1 MRLLPV
7 IICFLIFSCSTEK
20 ELSTIENLHIL
31 IESLSSDNMQGRNP
45 GTEGGQLAKNYISEQ
60 FSLTNL
66 KTFDNSYFH
75 EVPAVSSTVKDSSFF
90 TISFRDRD
98 RKLNYGSEVV
108 FWSKRNI
115 KNQKIDSS
123 NLVFVGYGI
132 VAPEYNWNDYE
143 GIDVSGKTVV
153 MLINDPGFDTGR
165 LNLFNG
171 RAMTYYGRWTY
182 KFEEAAKQGAAA
194 AIIIH
199 EEEAAAYP
207 WSVVE
212 NSWTGPQ
219 LDLQR
224 KDLGMSRTILESWIS
239 IDVADEIFTFTGF
252 NYDLLKEFALDK
264 TFQAFEMKGLSL
276 TSNINSDISYFSSH
290 NLIGYKEGVSQPD
303 EYLIFMAHW
312 DHLGVNKDLTGDQ
325 IFNGAA
331 DNAAGVAAVIELAR
345 KFDQVQTERSII
357 FTALTLEE
365 SGLLGSAYLAEN
377 PPVDLANIV
386 AGFNFDRI
394 LPTGK
399 TKDMAVIGYGASELE
414 DILEAELEKEGRY
427 INPDPNPEKGYFYR
441 SDHISFAKKGV
452 PVLYADDG
460 FDLEI
465 GGVIVYFSLIILDRR
480 FGIDDP
486 VGAISAHGVVG
497 IWGVMAVVF
506 TGGSLVDQFVGV
518 VAIAGF
524 TYVMSLLTILFIDR
538 FITIRATDAEQ
549 ELGLDASEIGVKS
562 TTY

>member
-1 MRLLPV
+1 MRLFSL
-7 IICFLIFSCSTEK
+7 ILCFLIFSCSLDDDIT
-20 ELSTIENLHIL
+20 TIENLHL
-31 IESLSSDNMQGRNP
+31 ITESLSSDDMQGRNP
-45 GTEGGQLAKNYISEQ
+45 GTEGGQLAKNYISNK
-60 FSLTNL
+60 FSETNL
-66 KTFDNSYFH
+66 KTFGNSYFH
-75 EVPAVSSTVKDSSFF
+75 EVPAVSSNVLDSSFF
-90 TISFRDRD
+90 TISFRDKD

-108 FWSKRNI
+108 FWSKRNL
-115 KNQKIDSS
+115 KNQRINSS
-123 NLVFVGYGI
+123 DLVFVGYGI

-143 GIDVSGKTVV
+143 GIDVRGKTVV
-153 MLINDPGFDTGR
+153 MLINDPGFDTRR

-171 RAMTYYGRWTY
+171 RSMTYYGRWTY
-182 KFEEAAKQGAAA
+182 KFEEAAKQGATA

-224 KDLGMSRTILESWIS
+224 KDLGMSRTILESWIN
-239 IDVADEIFTFTGF
+239 IDVANEILTFTGF
-252 NYDLLKEFALDK
+252 NYDSLKEFALDK
-264 TFQAFEMKGLSL
+264 SFQAFEMKGLSL
-276 TSNINSDISYFSSH
+276 TSKINSDISYFSSH
-290 NLIGYKEGVSQPD
+290 NLVGYKKGSSKPD

-312 DHLGVNKDLTGDQ
+312 DHLGVNEELPGDK

-331 DNAAGVAAVIELAR
+331 DNATGVAAVIELAR
-345 KFDQVQTERSII
+345 LFDSVQTERSII

-377 PPVDLANIV
+377 PPVDLANVV

-399 TKDMAVIGYGASELE
+399 TNDMAVIGYGASELE
-414 DILEAELEKEGRY
+414 DLLEIELEKQGRY

-460 FDLEI
+460 FDLEV
-465 GGVIVYFSLIILDRR
+465 GGIEKGFNEIYDYTNYRY
-480 FGIDDP
+480 
-486 VGAISAHGVVG
+486 HGVEDEYDPSWNLEGFEQTISTIFNISVNLSNSDDWPNWYEG
-497 IWGVMAVVF
+497 NEF
-506 TGGSLVDQFVGV
+506 R
-518 VAIAGF
+518 AI
-524 TYVMSLLTILFIDR
+524 R
-538 FITIRATDAEQ
+538 DAQ
-549 ELGLDASEIGVKS
+549 QAQKN
-562 TTY
+562 TP

>member
-1 MRLLPV
+1 MRLFSL
-7 IICFLIFSCSTEK
+7 ILCFLIFSCSFDDDIT
-20 ELSTIENLHIL
+20 TIENLHL
-31 IESLSSDNMQGRNP
+31 ITESLSSDDMQGRNP
-45 GTEGGQLAKNYISEQ
+45 GTEGGQLAKNYISNK
-60 FSLTNL
+60 FSETNL
-66 KTFDNSYFH
+66 KTFGNSYFH
-75 EVPAVSSTVKDSSFF
+75 EVPAVSSNVLDSSFF
-90 TISFRDRD
+90 TISFRDKD

-108 FWSKRNI
+108 FWSKRNL
-115 KNQKIDSS
+115 KNQRINSS
-123 NLVFVGYGI
+123 DLVFVGYGI

-143 GIDVSGKTVV
+143 GIDVKGKTVV
-153 MLINDPGFDTGR
+153 MLINDPGFDTRR

-171 RAMTYYGRWTY
+171 RSMTYYGRWTY
-182 KFEEAAKQGAAA
+182 KFEEAAKQGATA

-224 KDLGMSRTILESWIS
+224 KDLGMSRTILESWIN
-239 IDVADEIFTFTGF
+239 IDVANEILTFTGF
-252 NYDLLKEFALDK
+252 NYDSLKEFALDK
-264 TFQAFEMKGLSL
+264 SFQAFEMKGLSL
-276 TSNINSDISYFSSH
+276 TSKINSDISYFSSH
-290 NLIGYKEGVSQPD
+290 NLVGYKKGSSKPD

-312 DHLGVNKDLTGDQ
+312 DHLGVNEELPGDK

-331 DNAAGVAAVIELAR
+331 DNATGVAAVIELAR
-345 KFDQVQTERSII
+345 LFDSVQTERSII

-377 PPVDLANIV
+377 PPVDLANVV

-399 TKDMAVIGYGASELE
+399 TNDMAVIGYGASELE
-414 DILEAELEKEGRY
+414 DLLEIELEKQGRY

-460 FDLEI
+460 FDLEV
-465 GGVIVYFSLIILDRR
+465 GGIEKGFNEIYDYTNYRY
-480 FGIDDP
+480 
-486 VGAISAHGVVG
+486 HGVEDEYDPSWNLEGFEQTISTIFNISVNLSNSDDWPNWYEG
-497 IWGVMAVVF
+497 NEF
-506 TGGSLVDQFVGV
+506 R
-518 VAIAGF
+518 AI
-524 TYVMSLLTILFIDR
+524 R
-538 FITIRATDAEQ
+538 DAQ
-549 ELGLDASEIGVKS
+549 QAQKNAP
-562 TTY
+562 

>member
-7 IICFLIFSCSTEK
+7 FICFLIFSCSVEK

-66 KTFDNSYFH
+66 KTFDNSFFH

-115 KNQKIDSS
+115 KNQKINSS
-123 NLVFVGYGI
+123 DLVFVGYGI

-224 KDLGMSRTILESWIS
+224 KDLGMSSTVLESWIS
-239 IDVADEIFTFTGF
+239 IDAADEIFTFTGF

-290 NLIGYKEGVSQPD
+290 NLIGYKEGVSKPD

-345 KFDQVQTERSII
+345 KFNQVQTERSII
-357 FTALTLEE
+357 FSALTLEE

-377 PPVDLANIV
+377 PPVDLANVV

-399 TKDMAVIGYGASELE
+399 TNDMAVIGYGASELE
-414 DILEAELEKEGRY
+414 DILEAELEKQGRY

-465 GGVIVYFSLIILDRR
+465 GGIEKGFNEIYDYTNYRY
-480 FGIDDP
+480 
-486 VGAISAHGVVG
+486 HGVDDEYDPS
-497 IWGVMAVVF
+497 WN
-506 TGGSLVDQFVGV
+506 LE
-518 VAIAGF
+518 GF
-524 TYVMSLLTILFIDR
+524 EQTINTLFNISFELSNSNDWPNWYEGNEFREIRDAQLMSKNTP
-538 FITIRATDAEQ
+538 
-549 ELGLDASEIGVKS
+549 
-562 TTY
+562 

>member
-60 FSLTNL
+60 FSLINL
-66 KTFDNSYFH
+66 KAFDNSFFH

-115 KNQKIDSS
+115 KSQKIDSS
-123 NLVFVGYGI
+123 DLVFVGYGI

-290 NLIGYKEGVSQPD
+290 NLIGYKEGVSKPD

-377 PPVDLANIV
+377 PPVDLANVV

-465 GGVIVYFSLIILDRR
+465 GGIEKGFNEIYDYTNYRY
-480 FGIDDP
+480 
-486 VGAISAHGVVG
+486 HGVDDEYDPS
-497 IWGVMAVVF
+497 WN
-506 TGGSLVDQFVGV
+506 LE
-518 VAIAGF
+518 GF
-524 TYVMSLLTILFIDR
+524 EQTINTLFNISFELSNSNDWPNWYEGNEFREIRDAQLMSKNTP
-538 FITIRATDAEQ
+538 
-549 ELGLDASEIGVKS
+549 
-562 TTY
+562 

>member
-1 MRLLPV
+1 MRLFSL
-7 IICFLIFSCSTEK
+7 ILCFLIFSCSFDDEIT
-20 ELSTIENLHIL
+20 TIENLHL
-31 IESLSSDNMQGRNP
+31 ITESLSSDDMQGRNP
-45 GTEGGQLAKNYISEQ
+45 GTEGAQLAKNYISNK
-60 FSLTNL
+60 FSETNL
-66 KTFDNSYFH
+66 NTFGNSYFH
-75 EVPAVSSTVKDSSFF
+75 EVPAVSSNVMDSSFF
-90 TISFRDRD
+90 TISFRDKD

-108 FWSKRNI
+108 FWSKRNL
-115 KNQKIDSS
+115 KNQRINSS
-123 NLVFVGYGI
+123 DLVFVGYGI

-143 GIDVSGKTVV
+143 GIDVKGKTVV
-153 MLINDPGFDTGR
+153 MLINDPGFDTRR

-171 RAMTYYGRWTY
+171 RSMTYYGRWTY
-182 KFEEAAKQGAAA
+182 KFEEAAKQGATA

-224 KDLGMSRTILESWIS
+224 KDLGMSRTILESWIN
-239 IDVADEIFTFTGF
+239 IDVANEILTYTGF
-252 NYDLLKEFALDK
+252 NYDSLKEFALDK
-264 TFQAFEMKGLSL
+264 SFQAFEMKGLSL
-276 TSNINSDISYFSSH
+276 TSKINSDISYFSSH
-290 NLIGYKEGVSQPD
+290 NLIGYKKGSSRPD

-312 DHLGVNKDLTGDQ
+312 DHLGINEDLQGDK

-331 DNAAGVAAVIELAR
+331 DNATGVAAVIELAR
-345 KFDQVQTERSII
+345 LFDKVQTKRSII

-377 PPVDLANIV
+377 PPIDLANVV

-399 TKDMAVIGYGASELE
+399 TNDMAVIGYGASELE
-414 DILEAELEKEGRY
+414 DLLEIELEKQGRY

-460 FDLEI
+460 FDLEV
-465 GGVIVYFSLIILDRR
+465 GGIEKGFDEIYDYTNYRY
-480 FGIDDP
+480 
-486 VGAISAHGVVG
+486 HGVEDEYYPSWNLEGFEQTISTIFNISV
-497 IWGVMAVVF
+497 
-506 TGGSLVDQFVGV
+506 SLSNSDDWPNWYEGNEFR
-518 VAIAGF
+518 AI
-524 TYVMSLLTILFIDR
+524 R
-538 FITIRATDAEQ
+538 DAQ
-549 ELGLDASEIGVKS
+549 QAQKNNP
-562 TTY
+562 

>member
-123 NLVFVGYGI
+123 DLVFVGYGI

-224 KDLGMSRTILESWIS
+224 KDLGFSRTILESWIS

-290 NLIGYKEGVSQPD
+290 NLIGYKEGVSKPD

-377 PPVDLANIV
+377 PPVDLANVV

-427 INPDPNPEKGYFYR
+427 LNPDPNPEKGYFYR

-465 GGVIVYFSLIILDRR
+465 GGIEKGFNEIYDYTNYRY
-480 FGIDDP
+480 
-486 VGAISAHGVVG
+486 HGVDDEYDPSWNLEG
-497 IWGVMAVVF
+497 FEQTINTLFNISFELSNSNDWPNWYEGNEFREIRDAQ
-506 TGGSLVDQFVGV
+506 LVSKN
-518 VAIAGF
+518 
-524 TYVMSLLTILFIDR
+524 TP
-538 FITIRATDAEQ
+538 
-549 ELGLDASEIGVKS
+549 
-562 TTY
+562 

>member
-66 KTFDNSYFH
+66 KTFDNSFFH

-123 NLVFVGYGI
+123 DLVFVGYGI

-224 KDLGMSRTILESWIS
+224 KDLGISRTILESWIS

-290 NLIGYKEGVSQPD
+290 NLIGYKEGVSKPD

-312 DHLGVNKDLTGDQ
+312 DHLGVNKGLAGDQ

-377 PPVDLANIV
+377 PPVDLANVV

-465 GGVIVYFSLIILDRR
+465 GGIEKGFNEIYDYTNYRY
-480 FGIDDP
+480 
-486 VGAISAHGVVG
+486 HGVDDEYDPS
-497 IWGVMAVVF
+497 WN
-506 TGGSLVDQFVGV
+506 LE
-518 VAIAGF
+518 GF
-524 TYVMSLLTILFIDR
+524 EQTINTLFNISFELSNSNDWPNWYEGNEFREIRDAQLMSKDTP
-538 FITIRATDAEQ
+538 
-549 ELGLDASEIGVKS
+549 
-562 TTY
+562 

>member
-7 IICFLIFSCSTEK
+7 IICFLIFSCSVEK

-66 KTFDNSYFH
+66 KTFDNSFFH

-123 NLVFVGYGI
+123 DLVFVGYGI

-465 GGVIVYFSLIILDRR
+465 GGIEKGFNEIYDYTNYRY
-480 FGIDDP
+480 
-486 VGAISAHGVVG
+486 HGVDDEYDPSWNLEG
-497 IWGVMAVVF
+497 FEQTINTLFNISFELSNSNDWPNWYE
-506 TGGSLVDQFVGV
+506 GSEFREIRDAQL
-518 VAIAGF
+518 
-524 TYVMSLLTILFIDR
+524 MSKNTP
-538 FITIRATDAEQ
+538 
-549 ELGLDASEIGVKS
+549 
-562 TTY
+562 

>member
-7 IICFLIFSCSTEK
+7 IICFLIFSCSVEK

-60 FSLTNL
+60 FSLINL
-66 KTFDNSYFH
+66 KAFDNSFFH

-123 NLVFVGYGI
+123 DLVFVGYGI

-252 NYDLLKEFALDK
+252 NYNLLKEFALDK

-290 NLIGYKEGVSQPD
+290 NLIGYKEGVSKPD

-377 PPVDLANIV
+377 PPVDLANVV

-465 GGVIVYFSLIILDRR
+465 GGIEKGFNEIYDYTNYRY
-480 FGIDDP
+480 
-486 VGAISAHGVVG
+486 HGVDDEYDPS
-497 IWGVMAVVF
+497 WN
-506 TGGSLVDQFVGV
+506 LE
-518 VAIAGF
+518 GF
-524 TYVMSLLTILFIDR
+524 EQTINTLFNISFELSNSNDWPNWYEGNEFREIRDAQLMSKNTP
-538 FITIRATDAEQ
+538 
-549 ELGLDASEIGVKS
+549 
-562 TTY
+562 

>member
-1 MRLLPV
+1 MDYYDSMRLSPL
-7 IICFLIFSCSTEK
+7 IICFLIFSCPVEK

-31 IESLSSDNMQGRNP
+31 IESLSSDDMQGRNP
-45 GTEGGQLAKNYISEQ
+45 GTEGGQLAKNYISNK
-60 FSLTNL
+60 FSETNL
-66 KTFDNSYFH
+66 KTFGNSYFH
-75 EVPAVSSTVKDSSFF
+75 EVPAVSSNVLDSSFF
-90 TISFRDRD
+90 TISFRDKD

-108 FWSKRNI
+108 FWSKRNL
-115 KNQKIDSS
+115 KNQRINSS
-123 NLVFVGYGI
+123 DLVFVGYGI

-143 GIDVSGKTVV
+143 GIDVRGKTVV
-153 MLINDPGFDTGR
+153 MLINDPGFDTRR

-171 RAMTYYGRWTY
+171 RSMTYYGRWTY
-182 KFEEAAKQGAAA
+182 KFEEAAKQGATA

-224 KDLGMSRTILESWIS
+224 KDLGMSRTILESWIN
-239 IDVADEIFTFTGF
+239 IDVANEILTFTGF
-252 NYDLLKEFALDK
+252 NYDSLKEFALDK
-264 TFQAFEMKGLSL
+264 SFQAFEMKGLSL
-276 TSNINSDISYFSSH
+276 TSKINSDISYFSSH
-290 NLIGYKEGVSQPD
+290 NLVGYKKGSSKPD

-312 DHLGVNKDLTGDQ
+312 DHLGVNEELPGDK

-331 DNAAGVAAVIELAR
+331 DNATGVAAVIELAR
-345 KFDQVQTERSII
+345 LFDSVQTERSII

-377 PPVDLANIV
+377 PPVDLANVV

-399 TKDMAVIGYGASELE
+399 TNDMAVIGYGASELE
-414 DILEAELEKEGRY
+414 DLLEIELEKQGRY

-460 FDLEI
+460 FDLEV
-465 GGVIVYFSLIILDRR
+465 GGIEKGFNEIYDYTNYRY
-480 FGIDDP
+480 
-486 VGAISAHGVVG
+486 HGVEDEYDPSWNLEGFEQTISTIFNISVNLSNSDDWPNWYEG
-497 IWGVMAVVF
+497 NEF
-506 TGGSLVDQFVGV
+506 R
-518 VAIAGF
+518 AI
-524 TYVMSLLTILFIDR
+524 R
-538 FITIRATDAEQ
+538 DAQ
-549 ELGLDASEIGVKS
+549 QAQKN
-562 TTY
+562 TP

>member
-123 NLVFVGYGI
+123 DLVFVGYGI

-290 NLIGYKEGVSQPD
+290 NLIGYKEGVSKPD

-377 PPVDLANIV
+377 PPVDLANVV

-465 GGVIVYFSLIILDRR
+465 GGIEKGFNEIYDYTNYRY
-480 FGIDDP
+480 
-486 VGAISAHGVVG
+486 HGVDDEYDPS
-497 IWGVMAVVF
+497 WD
-506 TGGSLVDQFVGV
+506 LE
-518 VAIAGF
+518 GF
-524 TYVMSLLTILFIDR
+524 EQTINTLFNISFELSNSNDWPNWYEGNEFREIRDAQLMSKNTP
-538 FITIRATDAEQ
+538 
-549 ELGLDASEIGVKS
+549 
-562 TTY
+562 

>member
-1 MRLLPV
+1 MRLLPA

-123 NLVFVGYGI
+123 DLVFVGYGI

-290 NLIGYKEGVSQPD
+290 NLIGYKEGVSKPD

-377 PPVDLANIV
+377 PPVDLANVV

-427 INPDPNPEKGYFYR
+427 LNPDPNPEKGYFYR

-465 GGVIVYFSLIILDRR
+465 GGIEKGFNEIYDYTNYRY
-480 FGIDDP
+480 
-486 VGAISAHGVVG
+486 HGVDDEYDPS
-497 IWGVMAVVF
+497 WN
-506 TGGSLVDQFVGV
+506 LE
-518 VAIAGF
+518 GF
-524 TYVMSLLTILFIDR
+524 EQTINTLFNISFELSNSNDWPNWYEGNEFREIRDAQLMSKNTP
-538 FITIRATDAEQ
+538 
-549 ELGLDASEIGVKS
+549 
-562 TTY
+562 

>member
-1 MRLLPV
+1 MRLFSL
-7 IICFLIFSCSTEK
+7 ILCFLIFSCSFDDDIT
-20 ELSTIENLHIL
+20 TIENLHL
-31 IESLSSDNMQGRNP
+31 ITESLSSDDMQGRNP
-45 GTEGGQLAKNYISEQ
+45 GTEGGQLAKNYISNK
-60 FSLTNL
+60 FSETNL
-66 KTFDNSYFH
+66 KTFGNSYFH
-75 EVPAVSSTVKDSSFF
+75 EVPAVSSNVLDSSFF
-90 TISFRDRD
+90 TISFRDKD

-108 FWSKRNI
+108 FWSKRNL
-115 KNQKIDSS
+115 KNQRINSS
-123 NLVFVGYGI
+123 DLVFVGYGI

-143 GIDVSGKTVV
+143 GIDVNGKTVV
-153 MLINDPGFDTGR
+153 MLINDPGFDTRR

-171 RAMTYYGRWTY
+171 RSMTYYGRWTY
-182 KFEEAAKQGAAA
+182 KFEEAAKQGATA

-224 KDLGMSRTILESWIS
+224 KDLGMSRTILESWIN
-239 IDVADEIFTFTGF
+239 IDVANEILTFTGF
-252 NYDLLKEFALDK
+252 NYDSLKEFALDK
-264 TFQAFEMKGLSL
+264 SFQAFEMKGLSL
-276 TSNINSDISYFSSH
+276 TSKINSDISYFSSH
-290 NLIGYKEGVSQPD
+290 NLVGYKKGSSKPD

-312 DHLGVNKDLTGDQ
+312 DHLGVNEELPGDK

-331 DNAAGVAAVIELAR
+331 DNATGVAAVIELAR
-345 KFDQVQTERSII
+345 LFDSVQTERSII

-377 PPVDLANIV
+377 PPVDLANVV

-399 TKDMAVIGYGASELE
+399 TNDMAVIGYGASELE
-414 DILEAELEKEGRY
+414 DLLEIELEKQGRY

-460 FDLEI
+460 FDLEV
-465 GGVIVYFSLIILDRR
+465 GGIEKGFNEIYDYTNYRY
-480 FGIDDP
+480 
-486 VGAISAHGVVG
+486 HGVEDEYDPSWNLEGFEQTISTIFNISVNLSNSDDWPNWYEG
-497 IWGVMAVVF
+497 NEF
-506 TGGSLVDQFVGV
+506 R
-518 VAIAGF
+518 AI
-524 TYVMSLLTILFIDR
+524 R
-538 FITIRATDAEQ
+538 DAQ
-549 ELGLDASEIGVKS
+549 QVQKN
-562 TTY
+562 TP

>member
-123 NLVFVGYGI
+123 DLVFVGYGI

-239 IDVADEIFTFTGF
+239 IDIADEIFTFTGF

-290 NLIGYKEGVSQPD
+290 NLIGYKEGVSKPD
-303 EYLIFMAHW
+303 EYLFFMAHW

-377 PPVDLANIV
+377 PPVDLANVV

-465 GGVIVYFSLIILDRR
+465 GGIEKGFNEIYDYTNYRY
-480 FGIDDP
+480 
-486 VGAISAHGVVG
+486 HGVDDEYDPS
-497 IWGVMAVVF
+497 WN
-506 TGGSLVDQFVGV
+506 LE
-518 VAIAGF
+518 GF
-524 TYVMSLLTILFIDR
+524 EQTINTLFNISFELSNSNDWPNWYEGNEFREIRDAQLMSKNTP
-538 FITIRATDAEQ
+538 
-549 ELGLDASEIGVKS
+549 
-562 TTY
+562 

>member
-1 MRLLPV
+1 MRLFSL
-7 IICFLIFSCSTEK
+7 ILCFLIFSCSFDDDIT
-20 ELSTIENLHIL
+20 TIENLHL
-31 IESLSSDNMQGRNP
+31 ITESLSSDDMQGRNP
-45 GTEGGQLAKNYISEQ
+45 GTEGGQLAKNYISNK
-60 FSLTNL
+60 FSETNL
-66 KTFDNSYFH
+66 KTFGNSYFH
-75 EVPAVSSTVKDSSFF
+75 EVPAVSSNVLDSSFF
-90 TISFRDRD
+90 TISFRDKD

-108 FWSKRNI
+108 FWSKRNL
-115 KNQKIDSS
+115 KNQRINSS
-123 NLVFVGYGI
+123 DLVFVGYGI

-143 GIDVSGKTVV
+143 GIDVNGKTVV
-153 MLINDPGFDTGR
+153 MLINDPGFDTRR

-171 RAMTYYGRWTY
+171 RSMTYYGRWTY
-182 KFEEAAKQGAAA
+182 KFEEAAKQGATA

-224 KDLGMSRTILESWIS
+224 KDLGMSRTILESWIN
-239 IDVADEIFTFTGF
+239 IDVANEILTFTGF
-252 NYDLLKEFALDK
+252 NYDSLKEFALDK
-264 TFQAFEMKGLSL
+264 SFQAFEMKGLSL
-276 TSNINSDISYFSSH
+276 TSKINSDISYFSSH
-290 NLIGYKEGVSQPD
+290 NLVGYKKGSSKPD

-312 DHLGVNKDLTGDQ
+312 DHLGINEELPEDK

-331 DNAAGVAAVIELAR
+331 DNATGVAAVIELAR
-345 KFDQVQTERSII
+345 LFDSVQTERSII

-377 PPVDLANIV
+377 PPVDLANVV

-399 TKDMAVIGYGASELE
+399 TNDMAVIGYGASELE
-414 DILEAELEKEGRY
+414 DLLEIELEKQGRY

-460 FDLEI
+460 FDLEV
-465 GGVIVYFSLIILDRR
+465 GGIEKGFNEIYDYTNYRY
-480 FGIDDP
+480 
-486 VGAISAHGVVG
+486 HGVEDEYDPSWNLEGFEQTISTIFNISVNLSNSDDWPNWYEG
-497 IWGVMAVVF
+497 NEF
-506 TGGSLVDQFVGV
+506 R
-518 VAIAGF
+518 AI
-524 TYVMSLLTILFIDR
+524 R
-538 FITIRATDAEQ
+538 DAQ
-549 ELGLDASEIGVKS
+549 QAQKN
-562 TTY
+562 TP

>member
-7 IICFLIFSCSTEK
+7 IICFLIFSCSVEK

-123 NLVFVGYGI
+123 DLVFVGYGI

-224 KDLGMSRTILESWIS
+224 KDLGMSITILESWIS

-290 NLIGYKEGVSQPD
+290 NLIGYKEGVSKPD

-377 PPVDLANIV
+377 PPVDLANVV

-465 GGVIVYFSLIILDRR
+465 GGIEKGFNEIYDYTNYRY
-480 FGIDDP
+480 
-486 VGAISAHGVVG
+486 HGVDDEYDPS
-497 IWGVMAVVF
+497 WN
-506 TGGSLVDQFVGV
+506 LE
-518 VAIAGF
+518 GF
-524 TYVMSLLTILFIDR
+524 EQTINTLFNISFELSNSNDWPNWYEANEFREIRDAQLMSKNTP
-538 FITIRATDAEQ
+538 
-549 ELGLDASEIGVKS
+549 
-562 TTY
+562 

>member
-1 MRLLPV
+1 MRLLAI
-7 IICFLIFSCSTEK
+7 IICFLSFSCSVEK

-31 IESLSSDNMQGRNP
+31 IESLSSDNMLGRNP

-66 KTFDNSYFH
+66 KTFDNSFFH

-123 NLVFVGYGI
+123 DLVFVGYGI

-143 GIDVSGKTVV
+143 DIDVSGKTVV

-224 KDLGMSRTILESWIS
+224 KDLGMSSTVLESWIS

-290 NLIGYKEGVSQPD
+290 NLIGYKEGVSRPD

-357 FTALTLEE
+357 FSALTLEE

-377 PPVDLANIV
+377 PPVDLANVV

-399 TKDMAVIGYGASELE
+399 TNDMAVIGYGASELE
-414 DILEAELEKEGRY
+414 DLLEAELEKQGRY

-465 GGVIVYFSLIILDRR
+465 GGIEKGFNEIYEYTNYRY
-480 FGIDDP
+480 
-486 VGAISAHGVVG
+486 HGVDDEYDPS
-497 IWGVMAVVF
+497 WN
-506 TGGSLVDQFVGV
+506 LE
-518 VAIAGF
+518 GF
-524 TYVMSLLTILFIDR
+524 EQTINTLFNISFELSNSNDWPNWYEGNEFRKIRDAQLMSKNTP
-538 FITIRATDAEQ
+538 
-549 ELGLDASEIGVKS
+549 
-562 TTY
+562 

>member
-7 IICFLIFSCSTEK
+7 IICFLIFSCSVEK

-123 NLVFVGYGI
+123 DLVFVGYGI

-239 IDVADEIFTFTGF
+239 IDIADEIFTFTGF

-290 NLIGYKEGVSQPD
+290 NLIGYKEGVSKPD
-303 EYLIFMAHW
+303 EYLFFMAHW

-345 KFDQVQTERSII
+345 KFDKVQTERSII

-377 PPVDLANIV
+377 PPVDLANVV

-465 GGVIVYFSLIILDRR
+465 GGIEKGFNEIYDYTNYRY
-480 FGIDDP
+480 
-486 VGAISAHGVVG
+486 HGVDDEYDPS
-497 IWGVMAVVF
+497 WN
-506 TGGSLVDQFVGV
+506 LE
-518 VAIAGF
+518 GF
-524 TYVMSLLTILFIDR
+524 EQTINTLFNISFELSNSNDWPNWYEGNEFREIRDAQLMSKNTP
-538 FITIRATDAEQ
+538 
-549 ELGLDASEIGVKS
+549 
-562 TTY
+562 

>member
-1 MRLLPV
+1 MRLLAI
-7 IICFLIFSCSTEK
+7 IICFLSFSCSVEK

-31 IESLSSDNMQGRNP
+31 IESLSSDNMLGRNP

-66 KTFDNSYFH
+66 KTFDNSFFH

-123 NLVFVGYGI
+123 DLVFVGYGI

-239 IDVADEIFTFTGF
+239 IDAADEIFTFTGF

-290 NLIGYKEGVSQPD
+290 NLIGYKEGLSKPD

-345 KFDQVQTERSII
+345 KFDKVQTERSII
-357 FTALTLEE
+357 FSAMTLEE

-377 PPVDLANIV
+377 PPIDLANVV

-399 TKDMAVIGYGASELE
+399 TNDMAVIGYGASELE
-414 DILEAELEKEGRY
+414 DLLEAELEKQGRY

-465 GGVIVYFSLIILDRR
+465 GGIEKGFNEIYEYTNYRY
-480 FGIDDP
+480 
-486 VGAISAHGVVG
+486 HGVDDEYDPS
-497 IWGVMAVVF
+497 WN
-506 TGGSLVDQFVGV
+506 LE
-518 VAIAGF
+518 GF
-524 TYVMSLLTILFIDR
+524 EQTINTLFNISFELSNSNDWPNWYEGNEFRKIRDAQLMSKNTP
-538 FITIRATDAEQ
+538 
-549 ELGLDASEIGVKS
+549 
-562 TTY
+562 

>member
-7 IICFLIFSCSTEK
+7 LICFLIFSCSVEK

-66 KTFDNSYFH
+66 KTFDNSFFH
-75 EVPAVSSTVKDSSFF
+75 EVPAVSSTIKDSSFF

-123 NLVFVGYGI
+123 DLVFVGYGI

-143 GIDVSGKTVV
+143 DIDVSGKTVV

-239 IDVADEIFTFTGF
+239 IDAADEIFTFTGF

-290 NLIGYKEGVSQPD
+290 NLIGYKEGVSRPE

-312 DHLGVNKDLTGDQ
+312 DHLGVNKDLIGDQ

-331 DNAAGVAAVIELAR
+331 DNATGVAAVIELAR

-357 FTALTLEE
+357 FSALTLEE

-377 PPVDLANIV
+377 PPVDLANVV

-399 TKDMAVIGYGASELE
+399 TNDMAVIGYGASELE
-414 DILEAELEKEGRY
+414 DILEKELEKQGRY

-465 GGVIVYFSLIILDRR
+465 GGIEKGFNEIYDYTNYRY
-480 FGIDDP
+480 
-486 VGAISAHGVVG
+486 HGVDDEYDPS
-497 IWGVMAVVF
+497 WN
-506 TGGSLVDQFVGV
+506 LE
-518 VAIAGF
+518 GF
-524 TYVMSLLTILFIDR
+524 EQTINTLFNISFELSNSNDWPNWYEGNEFREIRDAQLTSKN
-538 FITIRATDAEQ
+538 TP
-549 ELGLDASEIGVKS
+549 
-562 TTY
+562 

>member
-7 IICFLIFSCSTEK
+7 IICFLIFSCTVEK

-66 KTFDNSYFH
+66 KTFDNSFFH
-75 EVPAVSSTVKDSSFF
+75 EVPAVSSTIKDSSFF
-90 TISFRDRD
+90 TISFRDKD

-123 NLVFVGYGI
+123 DLVFVGYGI

-290 NLIGYKEGVSQPD
+290 NLIGYKEGVSKPD

-377 PPVDLANIV
+377 PPVDLANVV

-465 GGVIVYFSLIILDRR
+465 GGIEKGFNEIYDYTNYRY
-480 FGIDDP
+480 
-486 VGAISAHGVVG
+486 HGVDDEYDPS
-497 IWGVMAVVF
+497 WN
-506 TGGSLVDQFVGV
+506 LE
-518 VAIAGF
+518 GF
-524 TYVMSLLTILFIDR
+524 EQTINTLFNISFELSNSNDWPNWYEGNEFREIRDAQLMSKNTP
-538 FITIRATDAEQ
+538 
-549 ELGLDASEIGVKS
+549 
-562 TTY
+562 

>member
-1 MRLLPV
+1 MRLFSL
-7 IICFLIFSCSTEK
+7 ILCFLIFSCSFDDDIT
-20 ELSTIENLHIL
+20 TIENLHL
-31 IESLSSDNMQGRNP
+31 ITESLSSDDMQGRNP
-45 GTEGGQLAKNYISEQ
+45 GTEGGQLAKNYISNK
-60 FSLTNL
+60 FSETNL
-66 KTFDNSYFH
+66 KTFGNSYFH
-75 EVPAVSSTVKDSSFF
+75 EVPAVSSNVLDSSFF
-90 TISFRDRD
+90 TISFRDKD

-108 FWSKRNI
+108 FWSKRNL
-115 KNQKIDSS
+115 KNQRINSS
-123 NLVFVGYGI
+123 DLVFVGYGI

-143 GIDVSGKTVV
+143 GIDVTGKTVV
-153 MLINDPGFDTGR
+153 MLINDPGFDTRR

-171 RAMTYYGRWTY
+171 RSMTYYGRWTY
-182 KFEEAAKQGAAA
+182 KFEEAAKQGATA

-224 KDLGMSRTILESWIS
+224 KDLGMSRTILESWIN
-239 IDVADEIFTFTGF
+239 IDVANEILTFTGF
-252 NYDLLKEFALDK
+252 NYDSLKEFALDK
-264 TFQAFEMKGLSL
+264 SFQAFEMKGLSL
-276 TSNINSDISYFSSH
+276 TSKINSDISYFSSH
-290 NLIGYKEGVSQPD
+290 NLVGYKKGSSKPD

-312 DHLGVNKDLTGDQ
+312 DHLGVNEELPGDK

-331 DNAAGVAAVIELAR
+331 DNATGVAAVIELAR
-345 KFDQVQTERSII
+345 LFDSVQTERSII

-377 PPVDLANIV
+377 PPVDLANVV

-399 TKDMAVIGYGASELE
+399 TNDMAVIGYGASELE
-414 DILEAELEKEGRY
+414 DLLEIELEKQGRY

-460 FDLEI
+460 FDLEV
-465 GGVIVYFSLIILDRR
+465 GGIEKGFNEIYDYTNYRY
-480 FGIDDP
+480 
-486 VGAISAHGVVG
+486 HGVEDEYDPSWNLEGFEQTINTIFNISVNLSNSEDWPNWYEG
-497 IWGVMAVVF
+497 NEF
-506 TGGSLVDQFVGV
+506 R
-518 VAIAGF
+518 AI
-524 TYVMSLLTILFIDR
+524 R
-538 FITIRATDAEQ
+538 DAQ
-549 ELGLDASEIGVKS
+549 QAQKN
-562 TTY
+562 TP